1 MITRLRKLFRRASKA
16 VPFVAPPRQ
25 RLMRSLSEFSAIYAI
40 GDVHGCYSELLRLE
54 QRIVADAALD
64 PGSKLLVMLGD
75 YIDRGPNSRAVL
87 EHLCRPPPPGFERV
101 ALCGNHDDSFW
112 RFLQAPTD
120 NRSWLDFGGKETL
133 YSYGIDASQI
143 LRQGGGVEGLAQA
156 ANDKMPGAHRDLLE
170 TMPIALS
177 VDSLI
182 FVHAGIRPG
191 IPLENQVDSDLMWIR
206 EPFLSE
212 GSALAS
218 VVIHGHS
225 PSTDATFSKGRIGI
239 DTGAYATGKLTALKI
254 AEGRA
259 RVL

>member
-1 MITRLRKLFRRASKA
+1 MITRLAKFFRRVPKP
-16 VPFVAPPRQ
+16 VPFVAAPRV
-25 RLMRSLSEFSAIYAI
+25 RLVRALSEFSAIYAI
-40 GDVHGCYSELLRLE
+40 GDVHGCYAELMQLE
-54 QRIVADAALD
+54 RRIVADAALH
-64 PGSKLLVMLGD
+64 PGTKLLVMLGD

-87 EHLCRPPPPGFERV
+87 DHLCRPPPEGFERV
-101 ALCGNHDDSFW
+101 ALCGNHDDSFL
-112 RFLQAPTD
+112 RFLQSPTD
-120 NRSWLDFGGKETL
+120 NSSWLDFGGKETL

-143 LRQGGGVEGLAQA
+143 LRNGGGVAGLAEA
-156 ANDKMPGAHRDLLE
+156 ANDVMPQAHIELLQ

-177 VDSLI
+177 IDALI

-191 IPLENQVDSDLMWIR
+191 IALENQVDSDLMWIR

-212 GSALAS
+212 GSGQAS
-218 VVIHGHS
+218 VVVHGHS

-254 AEGRA
+254 ADGRA

>member
-1 MITRLRKLFRRASKA
+1 M
-16 VPFVAPPRQ
+16 
-25 RLMRSLSEFSAIYAI
+25 IYAV
-40 GDVHGCYSELLRLE
+40 GDVHGCYAELMQLE
-54 QRIVADAALD
+54 QRIVADAALH
-64 PGSKLLVMLGD
+64 PGAKLLVMLGD

-87 EHLCRPPPPGFERV
+87 DHLCRQPADGFERV
-101 ALCGNHDDSFW
+101 ALCGNHDDSFL
-112 RFLQAPTD
+112 RFLEAPAD

-133 YSYGIDASQI
+133 YSYGIDAGQI

-156 ANDKMPGAHRDLLE
+156 ANDVMPTAHIELLR
-170 TMPIALS
+170 TMPIALEI
-177 VDSLI
+177 DALI

-191 IPLENQVDSDLMWIR
+191 IALDSQVDSDLIWIR

-212 GSALAS
+212 GSGLEQ